1 MSSDDLHRHRM
12 ALITLRSE
20 LREVQRYMA
29 DREAVITLDIE
40 GKNEGERKARLAV
53 TLANDEQYIG
63 LRDDAD
69 RLAGLIEEREA
80 DIERLRDLR
89 RDWEWNI
96 RLRLAAALD
105 GRGLPAEQRPDE
117 AFDTAPDAA
126 ALGAVVDAAQTAID
140 EAFVPKY
147 EPPPPR
153 RNRPVPVL
161 DEIDLPF

>member
-1 MSSDDLHRHRM
+1 MSSDDLHRRRM
-12 ALITLRSE
+12 ALIPLRAE
-20 LREVQRYMA
+20 LREVQRYRA
-29 DREAVITLDIE
+29 DREAVLALNAE
-40 GKNEGERKARLAV
+40 GKNEGERKAKLAV
-53 TLANDEQYIG
+53 ALANDDQYVR
-63 LRDDAD
+63 LTEDAE
-69 RLAGLIEEREA
+69 RLTAEIERHEA

-153 RNRPVPVL
+153 CPRPVPVL

>member
-12 ALITLRSE
+12 ALISLRAE
-20 LREVQRYMA
+20 LREVQRYRA
-29 DREAVITLDIE
+29 DREAVLALSAE
-40 GKNEGERKARLAV
+40 GKNESERKAKLAV
-53 TLANDEQYIG
+53 ALANDDQHVRLTE
-63 LRDDAD
+63 DAE
-69 RLAGLIEEREA
+69 RLQSTIDEHEAEIEH
-80 DIERLRDLR
+80 LRDLR

-105 GRGLPAEQRPDE
+105 GRGLPAERHPDE